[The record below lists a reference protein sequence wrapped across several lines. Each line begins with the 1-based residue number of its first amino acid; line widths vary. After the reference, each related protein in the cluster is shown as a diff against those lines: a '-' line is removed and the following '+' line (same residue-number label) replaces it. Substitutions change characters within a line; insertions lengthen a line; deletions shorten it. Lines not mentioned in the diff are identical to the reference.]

1 MHRNDRTAERRALAL
16 GGVALLAAA
25 ATGCVSMP
33 SGGPPQRLEVPQGAA
48 DGVQV
53 HVYPVAPH
61 KGESPGDL
69 LAGFLDSSNADQA
82 NYDTA
87 KQYLTADAA
96 KRWRPDAKVVV
107 LAEPPAR
114 SHPVPGPDETTVPI
128 SVTGTQVAQ
137 LDGRHTYQAAR
148 SGDYQE
154 KFIFVKV
161 AEGPDAGQ
169 WRIDQLPDGLIVDQT
184 NFKNTYKPVH
194 RYFFAA
200 PDPTSELAQANPVL
214 VPDPIYLRRR
224 IDPLTEA
231 ARATTE
237 GPSQWLGPV
246 VTTTLQGVKVVS
258 ATAGDN
264 RVAAVKV
271 EGVELG
277 KDANSCRKMAQ
288 QFFQT
293 LADQQGK
300 LDRLDLSSPKGGCS
314 IGSAEAARVAPG
326 ALAGGENGMQAYI
339 QLADGRL
346 TRYGQSGGDPVPAN
360 AEPVPVAGVLGQP
373 AQGNQPRPGELAVR
387 RDGNAVAVIDKD
399 GRNLY
404 WAGLNPSDKYG
415 EPIVSSHAA
424 QGLAS
429 PSWDG
434 RGDLWLVDRDPAVP
448 RVLMVRERTGTTGRE
463 RTGTTGRERTIV
475 PVTVEGLDKR
485 SVQSL
490 RISSDGTRVA
500 LLLRGSDGKTKLS
513 LGLVAHG
520 GTATAPTARIT
531 GLRELAPQ
539 LAEVAAVSWSDTDQL
554 VVLGKEADRLQQL
567 HFLGTDGS
575 QSTDSPLQGGESMTA
590 LSATEARV
598 QADQVGPAV
607 LAASGTGVYR
617 LKDNQ
622 WHAVTSKATPATF
635 IYPG

>member
-1 MHRNDRTAERRALAL
+1 MHRDDRTAERRALAW

-61 KGESPGDL
+61 KDESPSDL

-96 KRWRPDAKVVV
+96 KRWRPDAQVVV
-107 LAEPPAR
+107 LAEPPGR
-114 SHPVPGPDETTVPI
+114 SHSVPGPDATTMPI
-128 SVTGTQVAQ
+128 KVTGTRVAE
-137 LDGRHTYQAAR
+137 LDGRHTYQPPR
-148 SGDYQE
+148 SPEYKE
-154 KFIFVKV
+154 TFTFVKV

-169 WRIDQLPDGLIVDQT
+169 WRINDLPDGLIVDLT

-194 RYFFAA
+194 RYFFAT
-200 PDPTSELAQANPVL
+200 PDPSIDPAQRSAVL

-231 ARATTE
+231 VRATAE
-237 GPSQWLGPV
+237 GPSQGLAPV
-246 VTTTLQGVKVVS
+246 VTAPLEGVKVLS
-258 ATAGDN
+258 ATVGDN
-264 RVAAVKV
+264 RIASVKV
-271 EGVELG
+271 DGVELG
-277 KDANSCRKMAQ
+277 KYQDGCKQLAK

-314 IGSAEAARVAPG
+314 VGSAEAAAVAPG
-326 ALAGGENGMQAYI
+326 FLAGGENGMQAYI
-339 QLADGRL
+339 QLANGRL
-346 TRYGQSGGDPVPAN
+346 TRYSQSGGDAAQTAGPLPS
-360 AEPVPVAGVLGQP
+360 VAGVLGQP
-373 AQGNQPRPGELAVR
+373 AQGNQPKPGELAVR
-387 RDGNAVAVIDKD
+387 RDGGAAAVIDKD

-404 WAGLNPSDKYG
+404 QVDLAKSGKFG
-415 EPIVSSHAA
+415 EPIVSSHAP

-434 RGDLWLVDRDPAVP
+434 QGSLWLVDRDPAAS
-448 RVLMVRERTGTTGRE
+448 RVLMVREHVV
-463 RTGTTGRERTIV
+463 V

-485 SVQSL
+485 SVQAL

-500 LLLRGSDGKTKLS
+500 LLLRGSDGKTTLW
-513 LGLVAHG
+513 LGLVTHG
-520 GTATAPTARIT
+520 GTPATPTARIT
-531 GLRELAPQ
+531 GLRQLAPQ
-539 LAEVAAVSWSDTDQL
+539 LTEVAAVSWSDTDQL

-598 QADQVGPAV
+598 QADQAGPAV
-607 LAASGTGVYR
+607 LAASGNGVYR

-622 WHAVTSKATPATF
+622 WHAVTSTDTKDTPVAF